1 MAKHVELSARLRAFT
16 ETVLTARKKRHLRQ
30 KLKQQS
36 RHWLV
41 DWADAILWAILM
53 VLLFNQYLFQM
64 YRIPSPS
71 MTHTLE
77 VGDMIF
83 VNKMVYGPELL
94 PGLGKLP
101 GLRKPE
107 RGEVVVFENP
117 EYLGKGPVFTVLKQF
132 VYMASLTMVDI
143 DKDELG
149 NPRVQYLI
157 KRAVGAPGDVLNFRE
172 GELSFRFRGED
183 RQTAERDYLAKL
195 GATRQGRAY
204 TIYRNNDPDDYPPM
218 LAQARKRA
226 ISDMG
231 LPAASESQPVSSYD
245 DAAYN
250 GAYYAELAA
259 ANPQDAR
266 LVAMDRKYRS
276 GWYVPEGRIFTLGDN
291 RDNSKDARWYGAVS
305 MKRVLGHALFVYWPL
320 GRVGGIR

>member
-1 MAKHVELSARLRAFT
+1 MATLVALSARLRAFT
-16 ETVLTARKKRHLRQ
+16 ETILTARKKRQLRQ
-30 KLKQQS
+30 KMKQQS
-36 RHWLV
+36 RHWLI

-94 PGLGKLP
+94 PSLGKLP
-101 GLRKPE
+101 GIRTPE

-132 VYMASLTMVDI
+132 VYMASLTMIDI

-157 KRAVGAPGDVLNFRE
+157 KRAVGAPGDVLRFKE
-172 GELSFRFRGED
+172 GELYFKFRGESGI
-183 RQTAERDYLAKL
+183 TSERDYLTKL
-195 GATRQGRAY
+195 GSPY
-204 TIYRNNDPDDYPPM
+204 TIYRNNDPADYPPM
-218 LAQARKRA
+218 LEQARSRA
-226 ISDMG
+226 MADMG
-231 LPAASESQPVSSYD
+231 LPVASTSSPVRSYD

-250 GAYYAELAA
+250 GAYFGELAA
-259 ANPQDAR
+259 ANPQDSR
-266 LVAMDRKYRS
+266 IVAMDRKYRS
-276 GWYVPEGRIFTLGDN
+276 GWYVPQGRIFTLGDN